1 MIKMGV
7 KEVAPFVGMAAVQ
20 FIQVGLMAAIKA
32 ATSSGMTKFT
42 FIFYSNALASLFLLP
57 LSLLLHRSV
66 RPPIT
71 FSLLCK
77 FFLLGLLGCIAQVT
91 GNAAIQITP
100 ASFCSAML
108 NLVPGFTFILAVIF
122 RMEEIHFRRS
132 STLAKTTGTLVSIIG
147 ALIVILYKGPSIVMT
162 LSLPNTPQQ
171 LLMQRSNFVIGGVLL
186 IIDCVAASAFIITQA
201 LLLARYSAELII
213 VFFYCFFVAIMSAMF
228 SLVVERDLAAW
239 SLQPTLRLLTIL
251 YSGLIGS
258 AAQVSI
264 ITWCLHKRGPV
275 FVAMFHPL
283 GIIIAAAV
291 DIIFL
296 GDSLYLGSMVGS
308 IVIVIGFYS
317 VMWGKANEAKVK
329 DNGASSLE
337 SSSEQAPLLQS
348 TK

>member
-1 MIKMGV
+1 MHSTGNRECCNTNYSCI
-7 KEVAPFVGMAAVQ
+7 
-20 FIQVGLMAAIKA
+20 ILL
-32 ATSSGMTKFT
+32 
-42 FIFYSNALASLFLLP
+42 SNA
-57 LSLLLHRSV
+57 
-66 RPPIT
+66 
-71 FSLLCK
+71 
-77 FFLLGLLGCIAQVT
+77 Q
-91 GNAAIQITP
+91 
-100 ASFCSAML
+100 
-108 NLVPGFTFILAVIF
+108 PGP

-186 IIDCVAASAFIITQA
+186 IIDCVAASAFIITQVVLEKISEMVETSRYNTNHQHFSLCFQA